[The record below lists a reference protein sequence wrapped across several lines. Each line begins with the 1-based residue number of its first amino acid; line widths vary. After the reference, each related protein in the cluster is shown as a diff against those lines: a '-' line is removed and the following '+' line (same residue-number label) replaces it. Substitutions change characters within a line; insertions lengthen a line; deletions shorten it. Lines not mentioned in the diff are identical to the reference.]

1 MNRKA
6 KTHHSAGER
15 PLANIIMMAFCLFY
29 LFPIYLIFTNSF
41 KSRSEMYKNMVALPS
56 SFSFRYYQSAL
67 SKINFS
73 VSLRNTITL
82 TVVSILIIVILTSMT
97 AWMFARSRNRIS
109 VILFSI
115 LIATMLIPFQT
126 IMMPLMQEMN
136 WIEDATGLRMTDSIP
151 GLIFM
156 YVGFGAG
163 MGTFLY
169 QGFVNSI
176 PISLEEAAI
185 IDGCNIWQ
193 VFWKIVFP
201 NMKPTTV
208 TVIILDV
215 IWIWNDY
222 LLPSLTLKAKANRTI
237 PISTAKF
244 FGQYTIS
251 WNEAMA
257 ALVVTIV
264 PVIIFYLF
272 CQKYIVKGVAAG
284 AVKG

>member
-1 MNRKA
+1 
-6 KTHHSAGER
+6 
-15 PLANIIMMAFCLFY
+15 
-29 LFPIYLIFTNSF
+29 
-41 KSRSEMYKNMVALPS
+41 MYENMVALPS
-56 SFSFRYYQSAL
+56 KLTFKYYASAL
-67 SKINFS
+67 DKMNFTT
-73 VSLRNTITL
+73 SLVNSLLITVITIAIL
-82 TVVSILIIVILTSMT
+82 VVLCSMT
-97 AWMFARSRNRIS
+97 AWMFVRSERKLS
-109 VILFSI
+109 GFFFGVLV
-115 LIATMLIPFQT
+115 ATMLIPFQT

-136 WIEDATGLRMTDSIP
+136 WISNNIGLKMVDTVP

-156 YVGFGAG
+156 YIGFGAG
-163 MGTFLY
+163 MGVFLY
-169 QGFVNSI
+169 HGFVTSV
-176 PISLEEAAI
+176 PKSLEEAAI
-185 IDGCNIWQ
+185 IDGCNTWQ

-201 NMKPTTV
+201 ILKPTTM

-222 LLPSLTLKAKANRTI
+222 LLPSLTLKSKINRTI

-264 PVIIFYLF
+264 PVAIFYLF
-272 CQKYIVKGVAAG
+272 CQKYIIKGVAAG

>member
-1 MNRKA
+1 MKSS
-6 KTHHSAGER
+6 KGSKI
-15 PLANIIMMAFCLFY
+15 LANTALMVFCLLY
-29 LFPIYLIFTNSF
+29 LFPIYLILTNSF
-41 KSRSEMYKNMVALPS
+41 KSRSEMYESMVALPS
-56 SFSFRYYQSAL
+56 KITSKYYASAL
-67 SKINFS
+67 SKMNFS
-73 VSLRNTITL
+73 VSLRNSIILTI
-82 TVVSILIIVILTSMT
+82 VSIAILVLLCSMT
-97 AWMFARSRNRIS
+97 AWMFVRSKNKLS
-109 VILFSI
+109 GALFGILV
-115 LIATMLIPFQT
+115 ATMLIPFQT

-136 WIEDATGLRMTDSIP
+136 FIGNHFGIKMTDTIP

-163 MGTFLY
+163 MGVFLY
-169 QGFVNSI
+169 HGFITSI
-176 PISLEEAAI
+176 PVSLEEAAI
-185 IDGCNIWQ
+185 IDGCNTRQ
-193 VFWKIVFP
+193 VFFDIVFP
-201 NMKPTTV
+201 MLKPTTM

-264 PVIIFYLF
+264 PVAIFYLA
-272 CQKYIVKGVAAG
+272 CQKYIIKGVAAG

>member
-1 MNRKA
+1 MDSKVKA
-6 KTHHSAGER
+6 YKIVSNVIVV
-15 PLANIIMMAFCLFY
+15 LLCLLY
-29 LFPIYLIFTNSF
+29 LFPIYLIVANSF
-41 KSRSEMYKNMVALPS
+41 KSRSEMYENMVALPKV
-56 SFSFRYYQSAL
+56 FSFQYYSSAL
-67 SKINFS
+67 EKMNFS
-73 VSLRNTITL
+73 TSLRNTIIL
-82 TVVSILIIVILTSMT
+82 TIVSIAIIVVLTSMT
-97 AWMFARSRNRIS
+97 AWMFVRSNNKLSKIFFN
-109 VILFSI
+109 ILV
-115 LIATMLIPFQT
+115 ATMLIPFQT

-136 WIEDATGLRMTDSIP
+136 WISRNVGLQMTDTIP

-156 YVGFGAG
+156 YTGFGAG
-163 MGTFLY
+163 MGVFLY
-169 QGFVNSI
+169 HGFVSSI
-176 PISLEEAAI
+176 PVSLEEAAI
-185 IDGCNIWQ
+185 IDGCNTWQ

-201 NMKPTTV
+201 VLKPTTM

-222 LLPSLTLKAKANRTI
+222 LLPSLTLKSTENRTI

-264 PVIIFYLF
+264 PVAIFYLF

>member
-1 MNRKA
+1 MRTSKA
-6 KTHHSAGER
+6 SKILKNAA
-15 PLANIIMMAFCLFY
+15 LMIFCLLY

-41 KSRSEMYKNMVALPS
+41 KSRSEMYESMIALPS
-56 SFSFRYYQSAL
+56 EFTSKYYASAL
-67 SKINFS
+67 DKMNFY
-73 VSLRNTITL
+73 T
-82 TVVSILIIVILTSMT
+82 SILNSLWLTIISIAILVVLCSMT
-97 AWMFARSRNRIS
+97 AWMFVRTKNKTSNTLFG
-109 VILFSI
+109 ILV
-115 LIATMLIPFQT
+115 ATMLIPFQT

-136 WIEDATGLRMTDSIP
+136 WIGNHIGIKMTDTLS

-156 YVGFGAG
+156 YIGFGAG
-163 MGTFLY
+163 MGVFLY
-169 QGFVNSI
+169 HGFISSI
-176 PISLEEAAI
+176 PISLEEAAT
-185 IDGCNIWQ
+185 IDGCSTWK

-201 NMKPTTV
+201 MLKPTTM

-222 LLPSLTLKAKANRTI
+222 LLPSLTLKAKINRTI

-257 ALVVTIV
+257 ALVVTII
-264 PVIIFYLF
+264 PVAIFYLA
-272 CQKYIVKGVAAG
+272 CQKYIIKGVAAG